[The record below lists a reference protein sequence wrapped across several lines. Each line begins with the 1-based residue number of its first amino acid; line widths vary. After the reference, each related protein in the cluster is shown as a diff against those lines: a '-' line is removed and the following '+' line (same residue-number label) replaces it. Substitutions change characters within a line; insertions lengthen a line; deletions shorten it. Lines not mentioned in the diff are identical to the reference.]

1 MILKPSKKKFK
12 MKLASLFS
20 GGKDST
26 YALYLAKKFNHK
38 ISCLITLDSKNPDS
52 YMFHTPVYQVDSIA
66 EKLHLPLIKVSTTGE
81 KEKELIDL
89 KKAMELAIKKY
100 KIQGVVTGAVA
111 STYQASRIQKICS
124 ELNIYGFN
132 PLWQLSPIELWSE
145 LIKNKFKV
153 KIVKVAADGL
163 DNSWINKII
172 DETSLLKLIEL
183 SRKYKFNPAFE
194 GGEAE
199 TEVVDCPLFKNDSR
213 N

>member
-1 MILKPSKKKFK
+1 

-38 ISCLITLDSKNPDS
+38 ISCLITLNSKNQDS
-52 YMFHTPVYQVDSIA
+52 YMFHTPIYRVDSIA
-66 EKLHLPLIKVSTTGE
+66 KKLGLPLIKVPTAGE

-89 KKAMELAIKKY
+89 KKAINLAIKKY
-100 KIQGVVTGAVA
+100 KIEGVVTGAVA

-124 ELNIYGFN
+124 ELNIYCFN
-132 PLWQLSPIELWSE
+132 PLWQKNQVELLKE
-145 LIKNKFKV
+145 LIKNDFRF

-163 DNSWINKII
+163 DKKWIGRTL
-172 DETSLLKLIEL
+172 DEKSIQELIEL

>member
-66 EKLHLPLIKVSTTGE
+66 EKLHLPLIKDSTAGE

-89 KKAMELAIKKY
+89 KKAMELAIKRY

-111 STYQASRIQKICS
+111 STYQASRIQKICN
-124 ELNIYGFN
+124 ELDIYCFN
-132 PLWQLSPIELWSE
+132 PLWQKNQVELLNE
-145 LIKNKFKV
+145 LIKNNFKF

-163 DNSWINKII
+163 DNSWLGKII
-172 DETSLLKLIEL
+172 DKNNLSVLIGL
-183 SRKYKFNPAFE
+183 SKKFGFNPAFE

-199 TEVVDCPLFKNDSR
+199 TEIVDCPLFRK
-213 N
+213 

>member
-38 ISCLITLDSKNPDS
+38 IYCLITLDSKNPDS

-124 ELNIYGFN
+124 ELNIYCFN
-132 PLWQLSPIELWSE
+132 PLWQKNQVELLKE
-145 LIKNKFKV
+145 LIKNDFKF

-163 DNSWINKII
+163 DNSWLNKII
-172 DETSLLKLIEL
+172 DKKTLPELIEL
-183 SRKYKFNPAFE
+183 SKKYKFSVSGE
-194 GGEAE
+194 GGEFE
-199 TEVVDCPLFKNDSR
+199 SEVLDCPLFKK
-213 N
+213 